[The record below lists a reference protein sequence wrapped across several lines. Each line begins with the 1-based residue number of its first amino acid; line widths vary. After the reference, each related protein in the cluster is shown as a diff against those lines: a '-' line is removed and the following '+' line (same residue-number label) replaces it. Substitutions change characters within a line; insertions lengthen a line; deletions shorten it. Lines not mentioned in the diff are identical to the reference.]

1 MYLWSE
7 QYGQS
12 LRSINT
18 LELGWSSAG
27 LTTVSVPFIGRT
39 VACISL
45 LVPPALT
52 AVIFKYL
59 AFYVQPWYRVLIS
72 LFELLAFYYI
82 KRRTDAFDFT
92 TLLKFLLI
100 NSFIWPK
107 VVVCFVGI
115 TYFCPDMSSAIRSGR

>member
-1 MYLWSE
+1 MYPGSE

-27 LTTVSVPFIGRT
+27 LTTAFVMFIGRT

-45 LVPPALT
+45 LVPPALA
-52 AVIFKYL
+52 AVIFKHL
-59 AFYVQPWYRVLIS
+59 AFYVQQWYRVLIS

-107 VVVCFVGI
+107 VVVCLIGI
-115 TYFCPDMSSAIRSGR
+115 TYFCPDMSSVNRNGR